1 MDSLLP
7 MGGQMFSSRWTG
19 PHHLQW
25 WLGKTN
31 SITPNIHPSSFS
43 ARLYTEND
51 ATSGIYLWSVWVA
64 YPRCVSSPLP
74 MHPNVL
80 PTMAIQKAEKALSL
94 RNPCSAYTKASLYYQ
109 PWVPPKIQSHTNHSD
124 KIVPA
129 KTSTLAYILSPGF
142 SASPSN
148 LIANLSY
155 LVLTFDLYLIKAFWI
170 FLHILKYFY
179 VVVMARLY
187 Y

>member
-1 MDSLLP
+1 MGENKSIKAGKLLDWDKDSLIRKAKAVLASKIKQGMDSLLP

-25 WLGKTN
+25 WFGKTN

-43 ARLYTEND
+43 PRLYTEND

-74 MHPNVL
+74 MHSNVL

-94 RNPCSAYTKASLYYQ
+94 CNACSAYTKASLYYQ
-109 PWVPPKIQSHTNHSD
+109 PWVPPKSKIQSHTNHSD

-129 KTSTLAYILSPGF
+129 KTSTLAYILSPG
-142 SASPSN
+142 
-148 LIANLSY
+148 
-155 LVLTFDLYLIKAFWI
+155 LTKSFNS
-170 FLHILKYFY
+170 
-179 VVVMARLY
+179 
-187 Y
+187 